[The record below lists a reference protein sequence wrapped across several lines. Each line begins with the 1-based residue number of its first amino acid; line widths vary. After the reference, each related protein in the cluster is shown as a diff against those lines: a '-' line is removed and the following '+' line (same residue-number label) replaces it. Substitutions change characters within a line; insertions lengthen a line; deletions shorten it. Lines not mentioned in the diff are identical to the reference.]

1 MGEIIQTVELH
12 APPDEVWALVGDF
25 ATFADWH
32 PAGTAAKVE
41 TRGDDT
47 VRTVTIAGGER
58 LVEKLDVQDPE
69 AMTLGYSF
77 VSGPFPVASLKS
89 TLSVTGDEEKST
101 VTWTMR
107 YEPKRGETTKAREV
121 LEAVAESGL
130 QGLKQRFG

>member
-12 APPDEVWALVGDF
+12 APPGEVWGLVGDL

-32 PAGTAAKVE
+32 PAGTAVSVE
-41 TRGDDT
+41 TKGEDT
-47 VRTVTIAGGER
+47 IRTVTIAGGER
-58 LVEKLDVQDPE
+58 LVEKLDVESTE

-77 VSGPFPVASLKS
+77 VSGPFPVLSLKS
-89 TLSVTGDEEKST
+89 TLAVTGEEDKST

-107 YEPKRGETTKAREV
+107 YEPKRGETTKAREM

>member
-1 MGEIIQTVELH
+1 MGEVIQTVELL
-12 APPDEVWALVGDF
+12 ALPAEVWALIGDF
-25 ATFADWH
+25 AAFADWH
-32 PAGTAAKVE
+32 PAGTAVKVE
-41 TRGDDT
+41 TRGEDT
-47 VRTVTIAGGER
+47 IRTVTIAGGER
-58 LVEKLDVQDPE
+58 LVEKLDIEDPD

-89 TLSVTGDEEKST
+89 TLAVTGDEEKSL

-107 YEPKRGETTKAREV
+107 YEPKRGETAKAREV